1 MLHRAANWSDMKPTF
16 DKMETYDGVG
26 ECFMIVN
33 GKNVGSISRERPVRL
48 GAHLRGLARD
58 TKQPY
63 QYTVEVNDVHIDIP
77 DGTSLRAVKKL
88 MVAAYEAAVIA

>member
-1 MLHRAANWSDMKPTF
+1 MTTATATATATAITF

-26 ECFMIVN
+26 ECFMVVD

-58 TKQPY
+58 TKQSY
-63 QYTVEVNDVHIDIP
+63 QYTVEVNDVHIDIA
-77 DGTSLRAVKKL
+77 DGTSLRAVKKA
-88 MVAAYEAAVIA
+88 MIAAYNG